1 VGDASNQIASLQ
13 AQDAAPSAVG
23 QVLPSQ
29 PLKNPLHLIIEL
41 LIQYY
46 RALVQVHHANT
57 NQARLEALNV
67 WRSCH
72 RAAWASGASSRNDTI
87 RRLADPAK
95 AWLGRINSRYVAVGD
110 FDLVE
115 ECAYALSSFAISPS
129 PMAMPAVYSKT
140 YHTEEEL
147 YGRWNEQGDRIT
159 AMDNL
164 IVRLRELAARAGD
177 VWHPD
182 NL

>member
-1 VGDASNQIASLQ
+1 M
-13 AQDAAPSAVG
+13 
-23 QVLPSQ
+23 
-29 PLKNPLHLIIEL
+29 
-41 LIQYY
+41 
-46 RALVQVHHANT
+46 QVHHANT
-57 NQARLEALNV
+57 DQARLKALDV

-72 RAAWASGASSRNDTI
+72 PAVWASSPSSRNDTI

-115 ECAYALSSFAISPS
+115 ECAYTLSAFAISPS
-129 PMAMPAVYSKT
+129 PMAMPDVYSKT

-147 YGRWNEQGDRIT
+147 YRRWNEQGDRII
-159 AMDNL
+159 ALDNL

-177 VWHPD
+177 VWAPG
-182 NL
+182 